1 MGHHVFHVSLELL
14 KALIPGGL
22 VILSCSA
29 PALRHKEWRPH
40 TPSLIGP
47 HYPPVA
53 IDIHIASD
61 SVLRSMDRTIT
72 LTEVMAEE
80 EVPDASDGA
89 LKIFNTCG
97 LVLIVEG
104 RGRSFGNDICYC
116 VVSVVQPLSCLT
128 RWEFEY
134 LFQGGGPI
142 FDTRGMD
149 RPRLVMLPS
158 SEFHHFRASPRKH
171 MRGSD

>member
-1 MGHHVFHVSLELL
+1 
-14 KALIPGGL
+14 
-22 VILSCSA
+22 
-29 PALRHKEWRPH
+29 
-40 TPSLIGP
+40 
-47 HYPPVA
+47 
-53 IDIHIASD
+53 
-61 SVLRSMDRTIT
+61 
-72 LTEVMAEE
+72 
-80 EVPDASDGA
+80 
-89 LKIFNTCG
+89 
-97 LVLIVEG
+97 
-104 RGRSFGNDICYC
+104 
-116 VVSVVQPLSCLT
+116 LT